1 MWPRGPNEAFYDD
14 AAAVEKP
21 KMSRAEQTGTRE
33 PFKPHGGEPLAAPNG
48 PEAAAARA
56 LAEAAEAGDAARV
69 VSLVASG
76 AFADARLRGGET
88 PLMRASARGYSD
100 VVRALL
106 DAGADASARRADGF
120 TPLILAA
127 FFGHEEVV
135 RLLLERGA
143 DASARTGLGTTAEKW
158 AASRGFEGVSSL
170 LRGAPHVRARSDVR
184 KVKTSSG
191 AARAKPSSDPLAD
204 VGIFSRQ
211 GAADDSEVARALAVS
226 RPKVD
231 ESVAVR
237 NEEGSAAEG
246 EERALVA
253 ASSPSAREGKR
264 EKVTISIRD
273 DAPVFSYPSESGFQF
288 WRFMR
293 SWQASIG
300 TAFLLAAFGVG
311 AYALFWRGARENP
324 KPVQTPQQPVV
335 QQPAQVLPAQQPQA
349 TPLAPDAQLLPTPDP
364 NAYPMA
370 GNASQPYYD
379 PPVINNVPPQSG
391 IPHDLTVVSESG
403 APVAEDTPRAK
414 RKPESGN
421 ANSNANS
428 QPAREGDDSKS
439 DAGARGDS
447 DRNARQPDA
456 EPRTAPTARPT
467 PPTPAPSSDPNRGK
481 VIPWPPQ

>member
-1 MWPRGPNEAFYDD
+1 
-14 AAAVEKP
+14 
-21 KMSRAEQTGTRE
+21 MSRAEQTGTRE
-33 PFKPHGGEPLAAPNG
+33 HFNPHGGEPLAAPNG

-56 LAEAAEAGDAARV
+56 LTEAAEAGDAVRV
-69 VSLVASG
+69 TSLVASG

-88 PLMRASARGYSD
+88 PLMRASARGYAD
-100 VVRALL
+100 VARALL

-158 AASRGFEGVSSL
+158 AASRGFEGVGSF
-170 LRGAPHVRARSDVR
+170 LRGASHARARTDAR
-184 KVKTSSG
+184 KVKTSTDAS
-191 AARAKPSSDPLAD
+191 RVEPSSDPLAD
-204 VGIFSRQ
+204 VGIFSRR
-211 GAADDSEVARALAVS
+211 GAAEESEVSRAPVAG
-226 RPKVD
+226 RAETD
-231 ESVAVR
+231 ESVAVK
-237 NEEGSAAEG
+237 NDEGSAVEVEEG
-246 EERALVA
+246 TLVS
-253 ASSPSAREGKR
+253 ASSSSVSGGKR
-264 EKVTISIRD
+264 GKVVISIRD
-273 DAPVFSYPSESGFQF
+273 DAPIISYPSESGFQF

-293 SWQASIG
+293 SWQASVG

-311 AYALFWRGARENP
+311 AYALWRGARENP
-324 KPVQTPQQPVV
+324 KPAQPTQQPVV

-379 PPVINNVPPQSG
+379 PPVVNNVPPQSN
-391 IPHDLTVVSESG
+391 IPNDLTVVSESG
-403 APVAEDTPRAK
+403 APVAEAPPK
-414 RKPESGN
+414 RKPDAGN
-421 ANSNANS
+421 ANANT
-428 QPAREGDDSKS
+428 QPAREGDDPKN
-439 DAGARGDS
+439 DANTRGDS
-447 DRNARQPDA
+447 DRNARQPDP
-456 EPRTAPTARPT
+456 EPRTAPTPRPT

>member
-1 MWPRGPNEAFYDD
+1 
-14 AAAVEKP
+14 
-21 KMSRAEQTGTRE
+21 MSRAEQTDTRE
-33 PFKPHGGEPLAAPNG
+33 NFKPHGGEPMHAPNG

-69 VSLVASG
+69 SSLVASG

-88 PLMRASARGYSD
+88 PLMRASARGYAD
-100 VVRALL
+100 VARALL
-106 DAGADASARRADGF
+106 DAGADASARRTDGF

-158 AASRGFEGVSSL
+158 AASRGFEGVSTL
-170 LRGAPHVRARSDVR
+170 LRGASHARARSDAS
-184 KVKTSSG
+184 KVKASSG
-191 AARAKPSSDPLAD
+191 AAHVMPSSDPLAD
-204 VGIFSRQ
+204 VGIFSRRD
-211 GAADDSEVARALAVS
+211 AAEDSEVSRAVVVS
-226 RPKVD
+226 RAKTD
-231 ESVAVR
+231 ESVAVK
-237 NEEGSAAEG
+237 NEEGSAVEV

-253 ASSPSAREGKR
+253 ASSSSVREGKR

-273 DAPVFSYPSESGFQF
+273 DAPVFSYPSESRFQF

-300 TAFLLAAFGVG
+300 TAFLLVAFGVG
-311 AYALFWRGARENP
+311 AYALWRGTARENP
-324 KPVQTPQQPVV
+324 KPAQTPQQPVV
-335 QQPAQVLPAQQPQA
+335 QQPAQVLPAQPPQA
-349 TPLAPDAQLLPTPDP
+349 TPLAPDAQLMPTPDP

-379 PPVINNVPPQSG
+379 PPVVNNIPPQSN

-403 APVAEDTPRAK
+403 APASEDPARAK
-414 RKPESGN
+414 RKPDSGN
-421 ANSNANS
+421 ANVNA
-428 QPAREGDDSKS
+428 QPAREADDPKPE
-439 DAGARGDS
+439 ANTRGDS

-456 EPRTAPTARPT
+456 ETRTAPTPRPT

>member
-1 MWPRGPNEAFYDD
+1 
-14 AAAVEKP
+14 
-21 KMSRAEQTGTRE
+21 MSRAEQPNTRE
-33 PFKPHGGEPLAAPNG
+33 HFKPHGGVPVHAPNG

-69 VSLVASG
+69 SMLVASG

-88 PLMRASARGYSD
+88 PLMRASARGYAD
-100 VVRALL
+100 VARALL

-127 FFGHEEVV
+127 FFGHEDVV

-158 AASRGFEGVSSL
+158 AASRGFEEVSSL
-170 LRGAPHVRARSDVR
+170 LRGASQVRARSDMQ
-184 KVKTSSG
+184 KAKTASD
-191 AARAKPSSDPLAD
+191 AARVKPSSDPLAD
-204 VGIFSRQ
+204 VGIFSRRD
-211 GAADDSEVARALAVS
+211 AAEDSEVSRALVVS
-226 RPKVD
+226 RAKTV
-231 ESVAVR
+231 ESVAVK
-237 NEEGSAAEG
+237 NQEGSVVET
-246 EERALVA
+246 EESALVA
-253 ASSPSAREGKR
+253 ASSSSVREGKR
-264 EKVTISIRD
+264 EKITISIRD
-273 DAPVFSYPSESGFQF
+273 DAPVLSYPSESGFQF
-288 WRFMR
+288 WRFVR

-300 TAFLLAAFGVG
+300 TAFLLAALGVG
-311 AYALFWRGARENP
+311 AYALWRGTARENT
-324 KPVQTPQQPVV
+324 KPVQTQQQPVV
-335 QQPAQVLPAQQPQA
+335 QQPAPVQALPAQPQA
-349 TPLAPDAQLLPTPDP
+349 TPLTPDAQLMPTPDP

-379 PPVINNVPPQSG
+379 PPVVNNIPPQSN

-403 APVAEDTPRAK
+403 APVAETPAK
-414 RKPESGN
+414 RKPDSGN
-421 ANSNANS
+421 ANANA
-428 QPAREGDDSKS
+428 QPPREADDPKS
-439 DAGARGDS
+439 EANTRGDS

>member
-1 MWPRGPNEAFYDD
+1 M
-14 AAAVEKP
+14 
-21 KMSRAEQTGTRE
+21 
-33 PFKPHGGEPLAAPNG
+33 HAPNG

-69 VSLVASG
+69 SSLVASG
-76 AFADARLRGGET
+76 AFVDARLRGGET
-88 PLMRASARGYSD
+88 PLMRASARGYAD
-100 VVRALL
+100 VARALL
-106 DAGADASARRADGF
+106 DAGADASARRTDGF

-158 AASRGFEGVSSL
+158 AASRGFEGVGSL
-170 LRGAPHVRARSDVR
+170 LRGAPQVRARSDAQ
-184 KVKTSSG
+184 KVKTSPD
-191 AARAKPSSDPLAD
+191 APHVKPSSDPLAD
-204 VGIFSRQ
+204 VGIFSRR
-211 GAADDSEVARALAVS
+211 GASEGLEDSRAMGVS
-226 RPKVD
+226 RAKTD
-231 ESVAVR
+231 ESVAVK
-237 NEEGSAAEG
+237 NQEGSP
-246 EERALVA
+246 EEDALVA
-253 ASSPSAREGKR
+253 ASGSPVREGKR

-273 DAPVFSYPSESGFQF
+273 DAPVFSYASESGFQF

-300 TAFLLAAFGVG
+300 TVFLLAAIGVG
-311 AYALFWRGARENP
+311 AYALWRGTARENP
-324 KPVQTPQQPVV
+324 KPVQTQQPVV
-335 QQPAQVLPAQQPQA
+335 QQPAQVLPAQPQA
-349 TPLAPDAQLLPTPDP
+349 TPLAPDVQLSPTPDP

-379 PPVINNVPPQSG
+379 PPVVNNIPPQSN

-403 APVAEDTPRAK
+403 APTSEDPARAK
-414 RKPESGN
+414 RKPDSGN
-421 ANSNANS
+421 ANANA
-428 QPAREGDDSKS
+428 QPAREADDPKPESNT
-439 DAGARGDS
+439 RGDS
-447 DRNARQPDA
+447 DRNVRQPDA

>member
-1 MWPRGPNEAFYDD
+1 
-14 AAAVEKP
+14 
-21 KMSRAEQTGTRE
+21 MSRAEEINTRE
-33 PFKPHGGEPLAAPNG
+33 YFKPHGGEPMPAPNG

-56 LAEAAEAGDAARV
+56 LAEAAEAGDVARV
-69 VSLVASG
+69 ASLVASG

-88 PLMRASARGYSD
+88 PLMRASARGYAD
-100 VVRALL
+100 VARALL

-143 DASARTGLGTTAEKW
+143 DAGARTGLGTTAEKW

-170 LRGAPHVRARSDVR
+170 LRVASHGRARADAQR
-184 KVKTSSG
+184 VKTPSDAS
-191 AARAKPSSDPLAD
+191 RVKPSRDPLAD
-204 VGIFSRQ
+204 VGIFSRK
-211 GAADDSEVARALAVS
+211 GAAEDSEVSRALDAS

-231 ESVAVR
+231 EGVAVK
-237 NEEGSAAEG
+237 NDEGSAVEV
-246 EERALVA
+246 EERTLVA
-253 ASSPSAREGKR
+253 ASGSSVRGGKR

-273 DAPVFSYPSESGFQF
+273 DAPILSYPSESGFQF

-300 TAFLLAAFGVG
+300 MAFLLVAFGVG
-311 AYALFWRGARENP
+311 AFALWRGTRENP
-324 KPVQTPQQPVV
+324 KPAQTQQQPVI

-349 TPLAPDAQLLPTPDP
+349 TPDPNAQLVLPTPDP

-379 PPVINNVPPQSG
+379 PPVTNNVPPQSN
-391 IPHDLTVVSESG
+391 IPNDFTVVSESG
-403 APVAEDTPRAK
+403 TPVAEDPARAK
-414 RKPESGN
+414 RKADAGN
-421 ANSNANS
+421 ANSNANA
-428 QPAREGDDSKS
+428 QPVREGDDSKT

>member
-1 MWPRGPNEAFYDD
+1 
-14 AAAVEKP
+14 
-21 KMSRAEQTGTRE
+21 MSRAEQTSTRE
-33 PFKPHGGEPLAAPNG
+33 HFKPHGGEPMHAPNG

-69 VSLVASG
+69 STLVASG

-88 PLMRASARGYSD
+88 PLMRASARGYAD
-100 VVRALL
+100 VARALL
-106 DAGADASARRADGF
+106 DAGADASARRTDGF

-170 LRGAPHVRARSDVR
+170 LRGASQVRARSDVQ
-184 KVKTSSG
+184 KVKTASDVSRG
-191 AARAKPSSDPLAD
+191 KPSSDPLAD
-204 VGIFSRQ
+204 VGIFSRRD
-211 GAADDSEVARALAVS
+211 AAEDSEVS
-226 RPKVD
+226 
-231 ESVAVR
+231 
-237 NEEGSAAEG
+237 
-246 EERALVA
+246 RALVA
-253 ASSPSAREGKR
+253 SRAKTDESIAVKNQEGSVVEVDERARVVASSVREGKR
-264 EKVTISIRD
+264 EKITISIRD
-273 DAPVFSYPSESGFQF
+273 DAPVLSYPSGSGFQF
-288 WRFMR
+288 WRFVR

-311 AYALFWRGARENP
+311 AYALWRGTSRENT
-324 KPVQTPQQPVV
+324 KPVPQQPVV
-335 QQPAQVLPAQQPQA
+335 QQPAPVQALPAQTQA
-349 TPLAPDAQLLPTPDP
+349 TPLAPDAQFMPTPDP

-379 PPVINNVPPQSG
+379 PPVVNNIPPQSN

-403 APVAEDTPRAK
+403 APVAEDPARSK
-414 RKPESGN
+414 RKPDAGN
-421 ANSNANS
+421 ANANA
-428 QPAREGDDSKS
+428 QPPREADDPKPETNT
-439 DAGARGDS
+439 RGDS

>member
-1 MWPRGPNEAFYDD
+1 
-14 AAAVEKP
+14 
-21 KMSRAEQTGTRE
+21 MSRAEQTGTRE
-33 PFKPHGGEPLAAPNG
+33 HFKPHGGEHSPAPNG

-56 LAEAAEAGDAARV
+56 LVEAAEAGDAARV
-69 VSLVASG
+69 TSLVASG

-88 PLMRASARGYSD
+88 PLMRASARGYAD
-100 VVRALL
+100 VARALL
-106 DAGADASARRADGF
+106 DAGADVSARRADGF

-143 DASARTGLGTTAEKW
+143 DTSARTGLGTTAEKW

-170 LRGAPHVRARSDVR
+170 LRGASHARARSDVH
-184 KVKTSSG
+184 KVKTSADAS
-191 AARAKPSSDPLAD
+191 RVKPSSDPLAD
-204 VGIFSRQ
+204 VGIFSRR
-211 GAADDSEVARALAVS
+211 GTAEESEVSRALVAG
-226 RPKVD
+226 RAKTD
-231 ESVAVR
+231 ESVAVK
-237 NEEGSAAEG
+237 NDVEGSAVEA

-253 ASSPSAREGKR
+253 ASSSSVRGGKR
-264 EKVTISIRD
+264 EKVVISIRD
-273 DAPVFSYPSESGFQF
+273 DAPIISYPSESGFQF

-293 SWQASIG
+293 SWQASVG

-311 AYALFWRGARENP
+311 AYALWRGARENP
-324 KPVQTPQQPVV
+324 KPAPPPQQPVV

-379 PPVINNVPPQSG
+379 PPVVNNVPPQSN
-391 IPHDLTVVSESG
+391 IPNDLTVVSESG
-403 APVAEDTPRAK
+403 APVAEAPPK
-414 RKPESGN
+414 RKPGAGN
-421 ANSNANS
+421 ANANTPA
-428 QPAREGDDSKS
+428 QPAREGDDPKN
-439 DAGARGDS
+439 DANGRGDS
-447 DRNARQPDA
+447 DRNARQPDS

>member
-1 MWPRGPNEAFYDD
+1 
-14 AAAVEKP
+14 
-21 KMSRAEQTGTRE
+21 MSRAEQTGARE
-33 PFKPHGGEPLAAPNG
+33 HFKPHGGEHSPAPNG

-56 LAEAAEAGDAARV
+56 LTEAAEAGDAVRV
-69 VSLVASG
+69 ASLVASG

-88 PLMRASARGYSD
+88 PLMRASARGYAD
-100 VVRALL
+100 VARALL

-170 LRGAPHVRARSDVR
+170 LRGASHARARTDVQR
-184 KVKTSSG
+184 VKASTD
-191 AARAKPSSDPLAD
+191 AARSKPSSDPLAD
-204 VGIFSRQ
+204 VGIFSRS
-211 GAADDSEVARALAVS
+211 GAAEDSEVSRASAAG
-226 RPKVD
+226 RTKAD
-231 ESVAVR
+231 EGVAVK
-237 NEEGSAAEG
+237 NDVEGSAVG
-246 EERALVA
+246 VEEDTLVA
-253 ASSPSAREGKR
+253 ASSSSVRGGKR
-264 EKVTISIRD
+264 EKVVISIRD

-293 SWQASIG
+293 SWQASVG

-311 AYALFWRGARENP
+311 AYALWRGARENP
-324 KPVQTPQQPVV
+324 KPAPPAQQPVV

-349 TPLAPDAQLLPTPDP
+349 TPLQPDAQLLPTPDP

-379 PPVINNVPPQSG
+379 PPVTNNVPPQSN
-391 IPHDLTVVSESG
+391 IPNDLTVVSESG
-403 APVAEDTPRAK
+403 APASEDTARAK
-414 RKPESGN
+414 RKPDAGN
-421 ANSNANS
+421 ANANA
-428 QPAREGDDSKS
+428 QPAREADDPKS
-439 DAGARGDS
+439 EANTRGDS

-456 EPRTAPTARPT
+456 EPRTAPTPRPT

>member
-1 MWPRGPNEAFYDD
+1 
-14 AAAVEKP
+14 
-21 KMSRAEQTGTRE
+21 MSRAEQTGTRE
-33 PFKPHGGEPLAAPNG
+33 NFKPHGGEPMHAPNG

-69 VSLVASG
+69 ASLVASG

-88 PLMRASARGYSD
+88 PLMRASARGYAD
-100 VVRALL
+100 VARALL

-170 LRGAPHVRARSDVR
+170 LRGASQVRARSDAQ
-184 KVKTSSG
+184 KVKTASDTS
-191 AARAKPSSDPLAD
+191 RVKPSGDPLAD
-204 VGIFSRQ
+204 VGIFSRRD
-211 GAADDSEVARALAVS
+211 ASEDSEVTRALVVS
-226 RPKVD
+226 RAKVD
-231 ESVAVR
+231 ESVAVK
-237 NEEGSAAEG
+237 NQEGSAVEVEEG
-246 EERALVA
+246 TLVA
-253 ASSPSAREGKR
+253 ASSLSAHGGKR
-264 EKVTISIRD
+264 EKITISIRD
-273 DAPVFSYPSESGFQF
+273 DAPILSYPSESGFQF

-311 AYALFWRGARENP
+311 AYALWIRGARENP

-335 QQPAQVLPAQQPQA
+335 QQPAQVLPAQTQP
-349 TPLAPDAQLLPTPDP
+349 TPLAPDAQLSPTPDP

-379 PPVINNVPPQSG
+379 PPVTNNIPPQSN
-391 IPHDLTVVSESG
+391 IPNDLTVVSESG
-403 APVAEDTPRAK
+403 APVAEDPARSK
-414 RKPESGN
+414 RKPDAGN
-421 ANSNANS
+421 ANANA
-428 QPAREGDDSKS
+428 QPAREADDPKT
-439 DAGARGDS
+439 DTNTRGDS
-447 DRNARQPDA
+447 DRNARKPDD
-456 EPRTAPTARPT
+456 EPRPAPTARPT

>member
-1 MWPRGPNEAFYDD
+1 
-14 AAAVEKP
+14 
-21 KMSRAEQTGTRE
+21 MSRAEQTNTRE
-33 PFKPHGGEPLAAPNG
+33 HFKPHGGGPAPAPNG
-48 PEAAAARA
+48 PEPAAARA
-56 LAEAAEAGDAARV
+56 LAEAAEAGDASRV
-69 VSLVASG
+69 ASLVASG

-88 PLMRASARGYSD
+88 PLMRASARGYAD
-100 VVRALL
+100 VARALL
-106 DAGADASARRADGF
+106 DSGADASARRADGF

-170 LRGAPHVRARSDVR
+170 LRARTDVQ
-184 KVKTSSG
+184 KVKTSAG
-191 AARAKPSSDPLAD
+191 AARVKPPGDPLAD
-204 VGIFSRQ
+204 VGIFSKKD
-211 GAADDSEVARALAVS
+211 AAEDSEVARASAAG
-226 RPKVD
+226 RPKAD
-231 ESVAVR
+231 EGVAVK
-237 NEEGSAAEG
+237 NEEGSAVGVEEG
-246 EERALVA
+246 ALVA
-253 ASSPSAREGKR
+253 SSSPSAREGKR

-273 DAPVFSYPSESGFQF
+273 DAPIISYPSESGFQF

-293 SWQASIG
+293 SWQASVG

-311 AYALFWRGARENP
+311 AYALWRGARENP
-324 KPVQTPQQPVV
+324 RPAPTTQQQPVV

-349 TPLAPDAQLLPTPDP
+349 TPLAPDAQLFPTPDP

-379 PPVINNVPPQSG
+379 PPVTNNVPPQSN
-391 IPHDLTVVSESG
+391 IPNDLTVVSESG
-403 APVAEDTPRAK
+403 APAADDSARAR
-414 RKPESGN
+414 RKPEAGN
-421 ANSNANS
+421 ANASAPA
-428 QPAREGDDSKS
+428 QPAREGDDSKN